1 MKNPAVAGFFVYLLL
16 FNCSFLTV
24 QYEVIVRL
32 VVLQSLPMGLPSE
45 DQEPVDSSGKAK
57 FRAGSSHQEAT

>member
-1 MKNPAVAGFFVYLLL
+1 MKKPGYCRVFVYLLL

-32 VVLQSLPMGLPSE
+32 VVLQSLPMGLPSK
-45 DQEPVDSSGKAK
+45 DQEPVGSSGKAK
-57 FRAGSSHQEAT
+57 FRASSSHQEVT